1 MQNSLTQRK
10 RLRKVL
16 RELFDLQNGICTLC
30 EEPMDVTE
38 ASLDH
43 VIPQKFGG
51 KSGPKTAV
59 HKICNSIKGHSLIP
73 IKPETY
79 RERKAKILAR
89 LVKRVKKSKKKNLNV
104 NNRPM
109 PKSWEGAGVIMDDT
123 GKLFFRE

>member
-1 MQNSLTQRK
+1 MQNSYTQRK
-10 RLRKVL
+10 RMRKVL
-16 RELFDLQNGICTLC
+16 KQLFDQQNGICTLC
-30 EEPMDVTE
+30 EEPMEPGD

-43 VIPQKFGG
+43 LIPQKFGG

-59 HKICNSIKGHSLIP
+59 HKICNSIKGHSLVP
-73 IKPETY
+73 IDPEIY
-79 RERKAKILAR
+79 RIKRAR
-89 LVKRVKKSKKKNLNV
+89 IESRLIVRVKKRTKKKGTV